1 MKIKNLL
8 LTTTALVSAVCMQ
21 SALAHKSEPK
31 QVLPRVIH
39 AQTPMHLHIDGLFDV
54 QAGFRSQP
62 RRNLLASS
70 TGDRVGVSKFNRDV
84 AFDAAG
90 ALTVEGKGKTEKG
103 LEYGARVSALTTALS
118 VQNNRFFR
126 NHQAVLYMNDMDMGR
141 LELGNDFGAFEAM
154 LPTADRV
161 AAATGGI
168 AGDWYK
174 YVQTSSPS
182 SNDAALPGNQVSTSV
197 PGTVTTSGDF
207 YAGPGSFLDNGTLVA
222 ADIQKAIKATYYTP
236 KLKDTGLRFGISYI
250 PDTDHSAP
258 LSVVR
263 YGNANNRLLPVRQSV
278 QDFDKGFQNG
288 IQAAIEW
295 KHKLNKD
302 NKCKIAI
309 VGERADLP
317 RQISSR
323 YNRVGTIGVGASHM
337 YKDFSVAASYVHLG
351 RSGLVRTT
359 ATGDGSRVG
368 RNNYIATLGFGYMFD
383 NKTKVSVTG
392 LMSEKAR
399 NRFHNISFGAEYK
412 LAQGLMPY
420 AELTYFEMSQ
430 RYRNVDRIAVN
441 NGTPTPTTATFTR
454 ENGKNRGAA
463 FIIGTRVQ
471 F

>member
-1 MKIKNLL
+1 
-8 LTTTALVSAVCMQ
+8 
-21 SALAHKSEPK
+21 
-31 QVLPRVIH
+31 
-39 AQTPMHLHIDGLFDV
+39 MHLHIDGLLDV

-62 RRNLLASS
+62 RRFLIDQN
-70 TGDRVGVSKFNRDV
+70 GGRVGVSKFNRDV
-84 AFDAAG
+84 AFDTAG
-90 ALTVEGKGKTEKG
+90 ALTVEGKGKTDKG
-103 LEYGARVSALTTALS
+103 LEYGARVSALTTMLS

-174 YVQTSSPS
+174 YVQTSSPF
-182 SNDAALPGNQVSTSV
+182 SNLNALPAQQAAA
-197 PGTVTTSGDF
+197 PAGTVTTSGDF

-222 ADIQKAIKATYYTP
+222 ADIQKAPKATYYTP

-263 YGNANNRLLPVRQSV
+263 YGNANNRILPVMQSV
-278 QDFDKGFQNG
+278 RPFDKGFQNG
-288 IQAAIEW
+288 LQAAIEW
-295 KHKLNKD
+295 KHKFDKD
-302 NKCKIAI
+302 QRCKSAI
-309 VGERADLP
+309 VGETASLP
-317 RQISSR
+317 SAIRSQ
-323 YNRVGTIGVGASHM
+323 YNRVGVLGIGASHM
-337 YKDFSVAASYVHLG
+337 YKDFSAAISYVNLG

-359 ATGDGSRVG
+359 ADDGRRVG
-368 RNNYIATLGFGYMFD
+368 RNNYIATLGLSYMFD

-399 NRFHNISFGAEYK
+399 NRFSNVSVGAEYK

-420 AELTYFEMSQ
+420 AELTYFQMRQ
-430 RYRNVDRIAVN
+430 NYINVDRANVQAN
-441 NGTPTPTTATFTR
+441 NNAGFITAPFTR
-454 ENGKNRGAA
+454 RSGKNRGAA